1 MEDIITE
8 INEHIQKINDAHE
21 KMMRGIETKFF
32 KEQNDDAKIN
42 SMVSTMIMDIDNLFA
57 TIKE

>member
-1 MEDIITE
+1 MDIIEE
-8 INEHIQKINDAHE
+8 INNDIKKLNEAHE
-21 KMMRGIETKFF
+21 KMMRGIENKFY